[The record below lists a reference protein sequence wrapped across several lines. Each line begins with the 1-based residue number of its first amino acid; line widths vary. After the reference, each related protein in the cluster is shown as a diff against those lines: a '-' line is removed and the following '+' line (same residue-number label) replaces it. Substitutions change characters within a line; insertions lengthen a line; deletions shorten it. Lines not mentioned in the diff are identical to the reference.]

1 MTAEEHVAV
10 KDYID
15 ARITPL
21 DRDVK
26 DIKRTVTE
34 MAGVLDRLQSSSDR
48 ADGAQAM
55 KGTIWKA
62 TAVIVTTLAA
72 VGGVAVALVAG

>member
-1 MTAEEHVAV
+1 MTAEDRVAV

-26 DIKRTVTE
+26 EIKRTLT
-34 MAGVLDRLQSSSDR
+34 GITQKLDSLQTSDDR

-62 TAVIVTTLAA
+62 AAVIVTTLAA
-72 VGGVAVALVAG
+72 VVGVAVAVMA